1 MENRDSFVGADVVLK
16 EKPEVAV
23 LTSGVSMRPM
33 LREHRDV
40 VIIERVQR
48 PLRVN
53 DVPLYRRPNES
64 RLVLHRILK
73 IRRDGGY
80 VIRGDNLLVNEYN
93 VKDED
98 IVGVLKA
105 FYRDGKYY
113 DCAKSIPYK
122 LYIFYNRATFV
133 FRLLR
138 RKYLPKILKKL
149 PFLRK
154 AKRAIV
160 GFLKKK

>member
-1 MENRDSFVGADVVLK
+1 MENKDSFVGADVALK
-16 EKPEVAV
+16 EKSEVAV
-23 LTSGVSMRPM
+23 LTSGISMRPM

-40 VIIERVQR
+40 VIIERVNR

-53 DVPLYRRPNES
+53 DVPLYRREGCS

-80 VIRGDNLLVNEYN
+80 VIRGDNLLVNEYD

-113 DCAKSIPYK
+113 DCATSIPYK

-133 FRLLR
+133 FRVLR
-138 RKYLPKILKKL
+138 RKYLPKVLRRL
-149 PFLRK
+149 PFLGK
-154 AKRAIV
+154 AKRAV
-160 GFLKKK
+160 LEFFKKK

>member
-1 MENRDSFVGADVVLK
+1 MENNNSFANADIVLK

-23 LTSGVSMRPM
+23 LTSGISMRPM

-40 VIIERVQR
+40 VIIERVNR
-48 PLRVN
+48 PLKVN
-53 DVPLYRRPNES
+53 DVPLYRRQGLS
-64 RLVLHRILK
+64 SLVLHRIIK

-80 VIRGDNLLVNEYN
+80 VIRGDNLLVNEYD

-122 LYIFYNRATFV
+122 IYIFFNRATYGYRV
-133 FRLLR
+133 FR
-138 RKYLPKILKKL
+138 RKYLSKVLKRL
-149 PFLRK
+149 PFLGK
-154 AKRAIV
+154 AKRAVI
-160 GFLKKK
+160 GFFKKK

>member
-1 MENRDSFVGADVVLK
+1 MESKESFVGADVALK
-16 EKPEVAV
+16 EKSEVAV
-23 LTSGVSMRPM
+23 LTAGISMRPM

-40 VIIERVQR
+40 VIIERVTR
-48 PLRVN
+48 PLRAN

-73 IRRDGGY
+73 VRRDGGY
-80 VIRGDNLLVNEYN
+80 VIRGDNLLFKEYD

-122 LYIFYNRATFV
+122 LYIVYNRATFV

-138 RKYLPKILKKL
+138 RKYLPKIIKRL
-149 PFLRK
+149 PLLRK
-154 AKRAIV
+154 MKRAIV
-160 GFLKKK
+160 GFFKKK